1 MKNVNLHE
9 PIIPTRDEY
18 EMSGWEPP
26 IKLICQEIS
35 NQIEDSVITTIQ
47 RIGVDVDLEELIKA
61 LAYDRNQ
68 YNRGYTNGFADGFA
82 AATKGMEVPQ
92 T

>member
-1 MKNVNLHE
+1 MESRK
-9 PIIPTRDEY
+9 PIIPTRQEY

-26 IKLICQEIS
+26 IKLICQEVS
-35 NQIEDSVITTIQ
+35 TQIEDSVITAIQ
-47 RIGVDVDLEELIKA
+47 HMGVDVDLEELIKA
-61 LAYDRNQ
+61 LAYDRDQ

-82 AATKGMEVPQ
+82 AATKGMEGLQ